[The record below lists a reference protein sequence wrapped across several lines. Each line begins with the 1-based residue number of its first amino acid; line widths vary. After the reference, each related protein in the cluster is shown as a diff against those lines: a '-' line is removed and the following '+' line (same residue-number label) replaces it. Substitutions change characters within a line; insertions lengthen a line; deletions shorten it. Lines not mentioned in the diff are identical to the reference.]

1 MNKRDIA
8 DSMSKKLHINKYE
21 AYYFIDLFIEVV
33 KEKLCE
39 NEKVIISDFG
49 SFVTQKRKKKNVI
62 NPVTREKMIIPP
74 QVVVKF
80 IASRKFKIE
89 A

>member
-8 DSMSKKLHINKYE
+8 ESMSKKLNINKYE

-33 KEKLCE
+33 KERLSE
-39 NEKVIISDFG
+39 NERVIISNFG
-49 SFVTQKRKKKNVI
+49 SFITQKRKKKNVI
-62 NPVTREKMIIPP
+62 NPVTKEKMIIPP